1 MLLTFLKSLLKLTP
15 KEILQISKAKISQF
29 NFRLSLGLLFNIIF
43 KLMAIGLGIYTARWL
58 NKYLTAQEY
67 NVYVRITTSYSH
79 FILLWVNWGIQN
91 LIQKYYTN
99 EKNPKK
105 LASIWTTL
113 NFLRVCSYFWA
124 ILTILLTYRIANV
137 ESIGIIILLFSGQ
150 FILLADE
157 NYRSVCNAKRRPWQ
171 FSLVDFLAKLILI
184 FLLFLY
190 PLFWQASING
200 LWYYGYIAIG
210 SYTLGMIIDGVWQ
223 WKDTGLGP
231 IDFRIIKEK
240 ISPIIFLA
248 VSQIC
253 MASYNTTDKLFLAH
267 IIDDKFVENGYADAY
282 RLFEIA
288 INVPSLTIP
297 TLASIIKN
305 QIDTKKISSF
315 KLIQAFALI
324 SAFFGLVCYLGI
336 IIVGPFL
343 IRLIQQEKQY
353 PVAFEALPII
363 SISLIFIFPSIL
375 FTLLLIFINKEKFE
389 LISNL
394 ITAIITLSL
403 YAILI
408 PHFGFY
414 GAAWATVISYV
425 VKTVSSGVF
434 TFTFLRKYLKKIDTK
449 PYVETS

>member
-1 MLLTFLKSLLKLTP
+1 
-15 KEILQISKAKISQF
+15 
-29 NFRLSLGLLFNIIF
+29 
-43 KLMAIGLGIYTARWL
+43 
-58 NKYLTAQEY
+58 
-67 NVYVRITTSYSH
+67 
-79 FILLWVNWGIQN
+79 
-91 LIQKYYTN
+91 
-99 EKNPKK
+99 
-105 LASIWTTL
+105 
-113 NFLRVCSYFWA
+113 
-124 ILTILLTYRIANV
+124 
-137 ESIGIIILLFSGQ
+137 
-150 FILLADE
+150 
-157 NYRSVCNAKRRPWQ
+157 
-171 FSLVDFLAKLILI
+171 
-184 FLLFLY
+184 
-190 PLFWQASING
+190 
-200 LWYYGYIAIG
+200 
-210 SYTLGMIIDGVWQ
+210 MIIDGVWQ

-288 INVPSLTIP
+288 INIPSLTIP

-336 IIVGPFL
+336 IVVGPFL

-403 YAILI
+403 YATLI
-408 PHFGFY
+408 PSFGFY
-414 GAAWATVISYV
+414 GAAWATVISYI
-425 VKTVSSGVF
+425 VKTVSSRVF
-434 TFTFLRKYLKKIDTK
+434 TFTFLSKYLKKIDTK